1 MGTLA
6 RRVASLEQRAGGAQ
20 GEGVSGFR
28 TIHWRRLTGP
38 DVVQVFGTG
47 ERLTE
52 AEFHARYPKGTL
64 FHRLH
69 FGDDDPPPLE
79 AV

>member
-6 RRVASLEQRAGGAQ
+6 RRLDRLEQQGTAQQGAG
-20 GEGVSGFR
+20 VTGFR
-28 TIHWRRLTGP
+28 TVHWERQTGL

-52 AEFHARYPKGTL
+52 AEFCARYPRGIL
-64 FHRLH
+64 IHRLH
-69 FGDDDPPPLE
+69 FGDDDPPAPE
-79 AV
+79 AA